1 MDFKVKIY
9 SAMPSTAKGM
19 LTSGYIRLRKRR
31 ERRAAQLQVLPEQ
44 GRRPRIVYLSGFPR
58 SGTTMLKYYYGSHP
72 GLRQTPF
79 NPAGFHRTWAMAAA
93 DKRDEIL
100 VDKSNH
106 YLYAFDQLFA
116 AYGDAV
122 RLCVIVR
129 DPRDC
134 IASFIHYHEN
144 RELARG
150 RLPSGPTGRSNTP
163 ILRDSHRPAVSAT
176 ACISSAT
183 RYLVRF
189 PEQAKAS
196 YLQWLG
202 FDIDAGDLDRHYEVQ
217 NPGESWHDS
226 VFERREV
233 GGHALQKW
241 RSVKSPPAWA
251 ASLLPAWQDD
261 PGATAMMQLFG
272 YDAGGVT
279 GTQLRGASNVFH
291 PTGKP

>member
-31 ERRAAQLQVLPEQ
+31 ERRAAQLQALPEQ
-44 GRRPRIVYLSGFPR
+44 GRRPRIVYLTGFPR
-58 SGTTMLKYYYGSHP
+58 SGTTMLKYYYGSQP

-93 DKRDEIL
+93 DDGDEIL

-144 RELARG
+144 REVPRTPAFWPYWAEQHANLARFA
-150 RLPSGPTGRSNTP
+150 RTSRF
-163 ILRDSHRPAVSAT
+163 SHCVH
-176 ACISSAT
+176 IV
-183 RYLVRF
+183 RYEDLVRF

-279 GTQLRGASNVFH
+279 EPQLHGFSNVFH